1 MSERHGSVSVSGG
14 VMKQLIYI
22 AEDEKNIR
30 ETLQRFLENDGYEVC
45 AFETGDA
52 LLGVFF
58 KKRADLVIL
67 DIMMPG
73 TDGLT
78 CCRRIREKDNVPIIL
93 LTAKDTEYDY
103 VNGILQGG
111 DDYLTKPFRPTVLL
125 MRVKALLRRVDMERG
140 GDPLDRDITVG
151 DLRFSGDEKR
161 LFCREKPLALSP
173 NELKML
179 IFLMRG
185 EGKAFSRDELL
196 THIWGYNDEV
206 ETRVTDETLRRIRSK
221 LSLADSKVQIETVW
235 GYGYR
240 LRSDGGSK

>member
-1 MSERHGSVSVSGG
+1 MTIRE
-14 VMKQLIYI
+14 KILIV
-22 AEDEKNIR
+22 EDEKSIAHFISTILTTN
-30 ETLQRFLENDGYEVC
+30 GYETIL
-45 AFETGDA
+45 AKTGTEA
-52 LLGVFF
+52 MTMLSSHCP
-58 KKRADLVIL
+58 DLVIL
-67 DIMMPG
+67 DLGLPDM
-73 TDGLT
+73 DGIEVLRSLRGWSSLPVVVVSART
-78 CCRRIREKDNVPIIL
+78 NENDKVEALDLGAN
-93 LTAKDTEYDY
+93 
-103 VNGILQGG
+103 
-111 DDYLTKPFRPTVLL
+111 DYLTKPFRPTVLL

-140 GDPLDRDITVG
+140 GDPMDRDITVG

-221 LSLADSKVQIETVW
+221 LSSADSKVQIETVW

-240 LRSDGGSK
+240 WNA

>member
-1 MSERHGSVSVSGG
+1 
-14 VMKQLIYI
+14 MKQLIYI

-52 LLGVFF
+52 LLSTFF
-58 KKRADLVIL
+58 KRRSDLVIL

-78 CCRRIREKDNVPIIL
+78 CCRLIREKENVPIIL

-125 MRVKALLRRVDMERG
+125 MRVKALLRRVEMERG
-140 GDPLDRDITVG
+140 GDPLGRDITVG

-161 LFCREKPLALSP
+161 FFCREKPLALSP

-179 IFLMRG
+179 LFLMRG

-196 THIWGYNDEV
+196 AHIWGYNDEV